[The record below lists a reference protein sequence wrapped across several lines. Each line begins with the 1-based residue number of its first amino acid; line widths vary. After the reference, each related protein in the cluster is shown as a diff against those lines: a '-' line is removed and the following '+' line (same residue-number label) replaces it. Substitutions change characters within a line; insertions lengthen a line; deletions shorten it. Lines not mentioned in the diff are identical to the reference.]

1 MISVDT
7 SIVVA
12 AFASWHER
20 HRSAAAVL
28 TRKPRVPA
36 HVLLET
42 YSVLTRLPPPHRAGA
57 ALVAAFLADR
67 FREAPLTLSSRAHM
81 DLVAR
86 AAAEGI
92 AGGSIYDALIAATVL
107 QAKARLLTRDQRAAA
122 VYERIGVDFEMVD

>member
-1 MISVDT
+1 
-7 SIVVA
+7 
-12 AFASWHER
+12 
-20 HRSAAAVL
+20 
-28 TRKPRVPA
+28 
-36 HVLLET
+36 
-42 YSVLTRLPPPHRAGA
+42 
-57 ALVAAFLADR
+57 
-67 FREAPLTLSSRAHM
+67 M